1 MLLVISTAFFLQC
14 RDLPK
19 LGFARRK
26 GGAKTV
32 HALFVHAQVVVGKA
46 QRLCV
51 PQRLG
56 VLPCLIP
63 AVIMVDGE
71 VHDLAAGCKIAV
83 IHNEGDSRLAAQRFI
98 VSLAEAHQNQPVHI
112 PHRGKN
118 RDLADVS
125 GGFYHQKIA
134 LLVDLARECV
144 QGRHHKA
151 VLQDPSLVLDMVVH
165 DHADDTGVVSRQQDT
180 GHIGNIAGLFQL
192 LLDPFYRCIGNFVSF
207 SVDHI
212 GDCCCAK
219 TQSVCN
225 VCDPNPVLFHA
236 IPSFL
241 FALIPW
247 YNTKDTFSR
256 VKRIT
261 YNENRS

>member
-1 MLLVISTAFFLQC
+1 MLLIISTAFF
-14 RDLPK
+14 
-19 LGFARRK
+19 
-26 GGAKTV
+26 
-32 HALFVHAQVVVGKA
+32 VHAQAVVGKA

-51 PQRLG
+51 PQCSG
-56 VLPCLIP
+56 VLSRLIP
-63 AVIMVDGE
+63 AVIMGDGE

-83 IHNEGDSRLAAQRFI
+83 IHDEGDSRLAAQRFI

-118 RDLADVS
+118 RDLADVG

-134 LLVDLARECV
+134 LLVGLARECIK
-144 QGRHHKA
+144 GRHHKA
-151 VLQDPSLVLDMVVH
+151 VLQNPSLVLDMVVH
-165 DHADDTGVVSRQQDT
+165 DHADDTGVISRQQNT
-180 GHIGNIAGLFQL
+180 GHIGDVAGLFQL
-192 LLDPFYRCIGNFVSF
+192 LLDPLYRCIGNFGGF

-212 GDCCCAK
+212 GDGGCAE

-236 IPSFL
+236 ISSFL

-247 YNTKDTFSR
+247 YNTRERFSR

-261 YNENRS
+261 HNENQL